1 MMGLAA
7 ARKKCSRI
15 LLDHVIGIGAGRA
28 RAWAQEVYVK
38 SRTRELKV
46 Y

>member
-7 ARKKCSRI
+7 ARKIYSRI
-15 LLDHVIGIGAGRA
+15 LLDRVIGIGTGRA

-38 SRTRELKV
+38 SRTGELKV